1 MSAFASLSLIITSCR
16 DSHTKQILKKNLY
29 IIIPLAFLLIGEVII
44 SVWVTVR
51 LVLLTSH
58 ALQSH
63 RFWPPFP
70 LCNLFPTFLNII
82 LSSILLHFLTQSRRR
97 VYTEQTRQSI
107 AHLMTVVWQSAV
119 PPTVC
124 HVVLFITYIISH
136 QLYPH
141 KRQMWHSA
149 LQGMIGKLYV
159 LSLFYNLNTR
169 TLFVS
174 EQEERQTTCLSSLTV
189 PVLDGTTTTSLNE
202 VHSHT
207 HHVRLNNDEISV

>member
-1 MSAFASLSLIITSCR
+1 M
-16 DSHTKQILKKNLY
+16 
-29 IIIPLAFLLIGEVII
+29 I

-51 LVLLTSH
+51 LLLLTCCASPSL
-58 ALQSH
+58 AL
-63 RFWPPFP
+63 WPPFL
-70 LCNLFPTFLNII
+70 LCNIFPTVLNII
-82 LSSILLHFLTQSRRR
+82 LSSILLHFLTRSKRR

-107 AHLMTVVWQSAV
+107 ARLITVVWQSAV

-124 HVVLFITYIISH
+124 HVVLFITYLISH

-141 KRQMWHSA
+141 ERQMWYSV

-159 LSLFYNLNTR
+159 LSLFYNLCASPDFCLSVACTDIHRLDAGCRNTR

-174 EQEERQTTCLSSLTV
+174 EQEERPTTCLSSLTV
-189 PVLDGTTTTSLNE
+189 PVLDGTTFTALNE

-207 HHVRLNNDEISV
+207 HHVHLSNDETSV